1 MPRRCLIHYDDV
13 VAASFP
19 ARPQGTPVPAAVA
32 AAGPARRLRD
42 AAEPVAMHPV
52 WSRRVNEA
60 LAGKGLDFLSSYV
73 WGRAAALGDPT
84 AGTAAAAFAWFE
96 PGLVGALVGAGRAA
110 LTRDEVLE
118 IRDRET
124 SASLAEALDGEDVSA
139 VAEQLLAV
147 VSGLDAHGRPL
158 FAGLGDRPLPDDAAG
173 RLQRGCELAREY
185 RGDAHAAVVV
195 AAGLSAVEANVLTEL
210 WTGMALGSYTATRG
224 WSPEA
229 QAAAVGGLEARGW
242 VAGDALTPAGTA
254 AREDLEAA
262 TDLASEHLV
271 AGLGEDLDEVVARL
285 DAWGSLCIQAQAF
298 PADALKRAAG

>member
-1 MPRRCLIHYDDV
+1 MHYDDV

-19 ARPQGTPVPAAVA
+19 ARPEGTPVPAAVA

-60 LAGKGLDFLSSYV
+60 LAEQGLDFLSSYV

-84 AGTAAAAFAWFE
+84 VGTAAAAFAWFE
-96 PGLVGALVGAGRAA
+96 PGLVGALVEAGRAA
-110 LTRDEVLE
+110 LDRDEVLE

-124 SASLAEALDGEDVSA
+124 SASLTEALAGEDVGA
-139 VAEQLLAV
+139 VGDQLLAV
-147 VSGLDAHGRPL
+147 VSGLGAHGRPL
-158 FAGLGDRPLPDDAAG
+158 FAGLRDRPVPADPAG

-195 AAGLSAVEANVLTEL
+195 AAGLGAVEANILTEL
-210 WTGMALGSYTATRG
+210 WTGMALGSYTTTRG

-229 QAAAVGGLEARGW
+229 QAAAVASLEARGW
-242 VAGDALTPAGTA
+242 LTGDGLTPAGTA

-262 TDLASEHLV
+262 TDLASEPLV
-271 AGLGEDLDEVVARL
+271 AGLGADLDDVVARL
-285 DAWGSLCIQAQAF
+285 DAWGTRCIQAQAF